1 MKETGSVTLLRD
13 TIVAL
18 VRREAPDLTSR
29 QLGVLLVCSLSDESQ
44 TVRGLAEKLKI
55 PRPAVTRVLD
65 RLTELGLARRRP
77 DPLDQRSVF
86 VQVTAKGLTFVR
98 TLGATMN
105 KSNQGTKLPSGNRNP
120 AAA

>member
-1 MKETGSVTLLRD
+1 MKETGQVTLLRD
-13 TIVAL
+13 TIVSL
-18 VRREAPDLTSR
+18 VRRDAPDLTSR

-55 PRPAVTRVLD
+55 PKPSISRALD

-77 DPLDQRSVF
+77 DPLDQRSIF
-86 VQVTAKGLTFVR
+86 VQVTAKGLTLVR
-98 TLGATMN
+98 SLGATMN
-105 KSNQGTKLPSGNRNP
+105 KSNQETKLPSGNRSP